1 MVGMPSLELMVKML
15 TCFHRSSLL
24 YEQLEFTAEIGKY
37 LLYENENIADTPLPY
52 LFIMVNLDFSLHEK

>member
-24 YEQLEFTAEIGKY
+24 YEQLMIALEFTAEIEKY
-37 LLYENENIADTPLPY
+37 LLYENKNIADTPLPPFY
-52 LFIMVNLDFSLHEK
+52 NDEFSF